1 MIRSIPSVGMTNQ
14 DPLELLSKQDVLL
27 GILIKSIGNYSIQ
40 IHDNQFESLLKSI
53 IYQQLA
59 GSAAN
64 AIYSRF
70 LLYYGDSLPTPEQ
83 IISTSNTVLRFTI
96 GLSFKKIEYIKNL
109 STKILS
115 GELNIQGLPD
125 LQDEEVIA
133 ELVKEKGIGR
143 WTAEMFLIFCL
154 QREDVIPLGDLGVK
168 KAIQKLYNL
177 SELPTHQY
185 MLEVS
190 SRWKPYRSIA
200 TWYLWKSLS
209 KFDSIG

>member
-133 ELVKEKGIGR
+133 ELVKVKGIGR

>member
-1 MIRSIPSVGMTNQ
+1 MIRSIPSVGMPDQ

-27 GILIKSIGNYSIQ
+27 GSLIKSIGNHSIQ
-40 IHDNQFESLLKSI
+40 IHDNLFESLLKSI

-59 GSAAN
+59 GSAAK
-64 AIYSRF
+64 AIYFRF
-70 LLYYGDSLPTPEQ
+70 LQDYGDNLPTPEQ

-125 LQDEEVIA
+125 PQDEEAIA
-133 ELVKEKGIGR
+133 ELVKVKGIGR
-143 WTAEMFLIFCL
+143 LTAEMFLIFCL

-168 KAIQKLYNL
+168 KAIQK
-177 SELPTHQY
+177 
-185 MLEVS
+185 
-190 SRWKPYRSIA
+190 I
-200 TWYLWKSLS
+200 
-209 KFDSIG
+209 I

>member
-1 MIRSIPSVGMTNQ
+1 MPDQ

-27 GILIKSIGNYSIQ
+27 GSLIKSIGNHSIQ
-40 IHDNQFESLLKSI
+40 IHDNLFESLLKSI

-59 GSAAN
+59 GSAAK
-64 AIYSRF
+64 AIYFRF
-70 LLYYGDSLPTPEQ
+70 LQDYGDNLPTPEQ

-125 LQDEEVIA
+125 PQDEEAIA
-133 ELVKEKGIGR
+133 ELVKVKGIGR
-143 WTAEMFLIFCL
+143 LTAEMFLIFCL

-185 MLEVS
+185 MLEVF

>member
-40 IHDNQFESLLKSI
+40 IHDNLFESLLKSI

-133 ELVKEKGIGR
+133 ELVKVKGIGR
-143 WTAEMFLIFCL
+143 LTAEMFLIFCL

-185 MLEVS
+185 LLEVS

>member
-133 ELVKEKGIGR
+133 ELVKVKGIGR
-143 WTAEMFLIFCL
+143 LTAEMFLIFCL

>member
-1 MIRSIPSVGMTNQ
+1 VIRSIPSVGMPDQ

-27 GILIKSIGNYSIQ
+27 GSLIKSIGNHSIQ
-40 IHDNQFESLLKSI
+40 IHDNLFESLLKSI

-59 GSAAN
+59 GSAAK
-64 AIYSRF
+64 AIYFRF
-70 LLYYGDSLPTPEQ
+70 LQDYGDNLPTPEQ

-125 LQDEEVIA
+125 PQDEEAIA
-133 ELVKEKGIGR
+133 ELVKVKGIGR
-143 WTAEMFLIFCL
+143 LTAEMFLIFCL

-209 KFDSIG
+209 KFDSID

>member
-133 ELVKEKGIGR
+133 ELVKVKGIGR
-143 WTAEMFLIFCL
+143 LTAEMFLIFCL

-185 MLEVS
+185 LLEVS

>member
-1 MIRSIPSVGMTNQ
+1 MTNP
-14 DPLELLSKQDVLL
+14 DPIELLSKQDLL
-27 GILIKSIGNYSIQ
+27 LWRLVKSIGNYSIQ
-40 IHDNQFESLLKSI
+40 IHGNIFESLLKSI

-70 LLYYGDSLPTPEQ
+70 LRHYGDILPTPEQ

-109 STKILS
+109 STKIIS
-115 GELNIQGLPD
+115 GELNIHGLPD
-125 LQDEEVIA
+125 LQDEEVIT
-133 ELVKEKGIGR
+133 ELVKVKGIGR

-154 QREDVIPLGDLGVK
+154 QREDVIPLDDLGVK

-177 SELPTHQY
+177 AELPTHEY
-185 MLEVS
+185 MREVS
-190 SRWKPYRSIA
+190 SGWKPYRSIA

>member
-1 MIRSIPSVGMTNQ
+1 MTKP
-14 DPLELLSKQDVLL
+14 DPLELLSKQDLIL
-27 GILIKSIGNYSIQ
+27 GRLIKSIGNYSIQ
-40 IHDNQFESLLKSI
+40 IHDNLFESLLKSI
-53 IYQQLA
+53 VYQQLA

-70 LLYYGDSLPTPEQ
+70 LQYYGDTLPTPEQ

-109 STKILS
+109 ATKIVS
-115 GELNIQGLPD
+115 GELNIHHLPD
-125 LQDEEVIA
+125 LQDEEVIT
-133 ELVKEKGIGR
+133 ELVKVKGIGR

-154 QREDVIPLGDLGVK
+154 RREDVIPLDDLGVK

-177 SELPTHQY
+177 SELPTHEY

>member
-125 LQDEEVIA
+125 PQDEEAIA
-133 ELVKEKGIGR
+133 ELVKVKGIGR

>member
-1 MIRSIPSVGMTNQ
+1 MIRSIPSVGMPDQ

-27 GILIKSIGNYSIQ
+27 GSLIKSIGNHSIQ
-40 IHDNQFESLLKSI
+40 IHDNLFESLLKSI

-59 GSAAN
+59 GSAAK
-64 AIYSRF
+64 AIYFRF
-70 LLYYGDSLPTPEQ
+70 LQYYGDNLPTPEQ

-133 ELVKEKGIGR
+133 ELVKVKGIGR

>member
-1 MIRSIPSVGMTNQ
+1 MIKSISTVGMTKP
-14 DPLELLSKQDVLL
+14 DPIELLSKQDLIL
-27 GILIKSIGNYSIQ
+27 GRLIKSIGNYSIQ
-40 IHDNQFESLLKSI
+40 IQDNLFESLLKSI
-53 IYQQLA
+53 VYQQLA

-70 LLYYGDSLPTPEQ
+70 LQYYGDTLPTPEQ

-96 GLSFKKIEYIKNL
+96 GLSFKKVEYIKNL
-109 STKILS
+109 ATKIAS
-115 GELNIQGLPD
+115 GELNIHHLPD
-125 LQDEEVIA
+125 LQDEEVIT
-133 ELVKEKGIGR
+133 ELVKVKGIGR

-154 QREDVIPLGDLGVK
+154 RREDVIPLDDLGVK

-177 SELPTHQY
+177 SELPTHEY

>member
-1 MIRSIPSVGMTNQ
+1 MMNQ
-14 DPLELLSKQDVLL
+14 DPLELLSKQDPLL
-27 GILIKSIGNYSIQ
+27 GDLIKSIGNYSIQ
-40 IHDNQFESLLKSI
+40 IHDNLFESLLKSI
-53 IYQQLA
+53 IFQQLA
-59 GSAAN
+59 GNAAN

-70 LLYYGDSLPTPEQ
+70 LQHYGDNLPTPEQ
-83 IISTSNTVLRFTI
+83 IISTSNTILRFTI
-96 GLSFKKIEYIKNL
+96 GLSFRKIEYIKNL

-125 LQDEEVIA
+125 LRDEEVID
-133 ELVKEKGIGR
+133 ELVKVKGIGR

-154 QREDVIPLGDLGVK
+154 QREDVFPLGDLGVR
-168 KAIQKLYNL
+168 KAIQKLYSL
-177 SELPTHQY
+177 SEPPTHQY

-190 SRWKPYRSIA
+190 YRWKPYRSIA

>member
-1 MIRSIPSVGMTNQ
+1 VIRSIPTVGMPDQ

-27 GILIKSIGNYSIQ
+27 GSLIKSIGNYSIQ
-40 IHDNQFESLLKSI
+40 IHDNLFESLLKSI

-59 GSAAN
+59 GSAAK
-64 AIYSRF
+64 AIYFRF
-70 LLYYGDSLPTPEQ
+70 LQYYGDNLPTPKQ

-133 ELVKEKGIGR
+133 ELVKVKGIGR

>member
-1 MIRSIPSVGMTNQ
+1 MIKSISTVGMTKP
-14 DPLELLSKQDVLL
+14 DPIEILSKQDLIL
-27 GILIKSIGNYSIQ
+27 GRLIKSIGNYSIQ
-40 IHDNQFESLLKSI
+40 IHDNLFESLLKSI
-53 IYQQLA
+53 VYQQLA

-70 LLYYGDSLPTPEQ
+70 LQYYGDTLPTPEQ

-109 STKILS
+109 ATKIAS
-115 GELNIQGLPD
+115 GELNIHHLPD
-125 LQDEEVIA
+125 LQDEEVIT
-133 ELVKEKGIGR
+133 ELVKVKGIGR

-154 QREDVIPLGDLGVK
+154 RREDVIPLDDLGVK

-177 SELPTHQY
+177 SELPTHEY

-190 SRWKPYRSIA
+190 YRWKPYRSIA

>member
-125 LQDEEVIA
+125 PQDEEAIA
-133 ELVKEKGIGR
+133 ELVKVKGIGR
-143 WTAEMFLIFCL
+143 LTAEMFLIFCL